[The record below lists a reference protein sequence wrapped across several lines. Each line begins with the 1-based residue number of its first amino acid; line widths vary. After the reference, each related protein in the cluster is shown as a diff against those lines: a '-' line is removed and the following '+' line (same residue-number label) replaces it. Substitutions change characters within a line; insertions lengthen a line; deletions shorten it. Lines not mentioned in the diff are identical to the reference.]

1 MFIFVSTLLN
11 MWLCY
16 MSVHNIYCNEIQ
28 INFNSYI
35 IIGFLTVICEYNK
48 DMCLLHL
55 LQVVILQENLEE
67 KDQEIER
74 LKQELHQKS
83 IIEEEKTDSPSK
95 KKETDEGMISGE
107 PSNWVIICSN
117 FVRFNYFVPP
127 LFVVCTLNIN

>member
-1 MFIFVSTLLN
+1 
-11 MWLCY
+11 

-35 IIGFLTVICEYNK
+35 IIGFLTVICQYDNK

-107 PSNWVIICSN
+107 PSN
-117 FVRFNYFVPP
+117 
-127 LFVVCTLNIN
+127 

>member
-1 MFIFVSTLLN
+1 
-11 MWLCY
+11 
-16 MSVHNIYCNEIQ
+16 
-28 INFNSYI
+28 
-35 IIGFLTVICEYNK
+35 
-48 DMCLLHL
+48 MCLLHL

-107 PSNWVIICSN
+107 PSN
-117 FVRFNYFVPP
+117 
-127 LFVVCTLNIN
+127 